1 MEFKFS
7 LFSILNNFFF
17 VFQLLK
23 ISVRDSLK
31 DKGSFHKESRQV
43 KISSSLCNG
52 LRNSDRLDSDSESIL
67 LHTAMS
73 LLSKMIDFGKPF
85 HVTLLGISVSDFV
98 TSHKNGIEAYFGGK
112 GLTKN
117 PDSNKNQNVESFTQK
132 PDSNKNPNVETFTQ
146 KSKNVESPKKSDSSP
161 STSTLEPRN
170 GNSMPKSNDSEICS
184 GSKRKAEQFESESRN
199 LPSGWDEDV
208 FNSLPQ
214 EMQQELLT
222 SASSQSSPMFQAKK
236 KPKSSAN
243 SILNYFGKK

>member
-1 MEFKFS
+1 M
-7 LFSILNNFFF
+7 
-17 VFQLLK
+17 K

-52 LRNSDRLDSDSESIL
+52 LRNSDKLDSDSESIL
-67 LHTAMS
+67 LHTSMS
-73 LLSKMIDFGKPF
+73 LLSKMIDFAKPF

-112 GLTKN
+112 SLTQ
-117 PDSNKNQNVESFTQK
+117 NQNV
-132 PDSNKNPNVETFTQ
+132 KNLTQ
-146 KSKNVESPKKSDSSP
+146 KSQNVKTPEKSDSSP
-161 STSTLEPRN
+161 STSSLEPRD
-170 GNSMPKSNDSEICS
+170 GSSIPKSNDSEINS
-184 GSKRKAEQFESESRN
+184 GSKRKAEQFENESRN

-208 FNSLPQ
+208 FNSLPK
-214 EMQQELLT
+214 EMQQELLA
-222 SASSQSSPMFQAKK
+222 SASTQTSPMSQAKK